1 MLVSDAHHI
10 SRRSLPLSLLLARGW
25 RTSAAHGDC
34 EAKFWLQ
41 PVVLARNYGLPS
53 HEIARII
60 GLIEEHEN
68 ALIAAWEEFHGK
80 R

>member
-1 MLVSDAHHI
+1 MLRCVEPSHVHV
-10 SRRSLPLSLLLARGW
+10 AR
-25 RTSAAHGDC
+25 GDC

-60 GLIEEHEN
+60 SLVEEHEE
-68 ALIAAWEEFHGK
+68 ALVTAWGEFHGK

>member
-1 MLVSDAHHI
+1 MPTIFRHGPYRFHFY
-10 SRRSLPLSLLLARGW
+10 SREGGEPPHVHV
-25 RTSAAHGDC
+25 AHGDC
-34 EAKFWLQ
+34 EAKIWLQ

-60 GLIEEHEN
+60 ALIEEHEN

>member
-1 MLVSDAHHI
+1 MHV
-10 SRRSLPLSLLLARGW
+10 AR
-25 RTSAAHGDC
+25 GDC

-53 HEIARII
+53 HEIARIVS
-60 GLIEEHEN
+60 LIEEHEE

>member
-1 MLVSDAHHI
+1 MPTIFRHGPYRFHFYSCDGVEPPHVHV
-10 SRRSLPLSLLLARGW
+10 AR
-25 RTSAAHGDC
+25 GDC

-53 HEIARII
+53 HEIAKIVS
-60 GLIEEHEN
+60 LIEEHEE
-68 ALIAAWEEFHGK
+68 ALIAAWEQFHGK